1 MPSADHKFGPQ
12 NLEEPSAPLRRD
24 ASGRRGRREASPE
37 HAQPAHFIPH
47 IQGLR
52 AIAVLFVVIY
62 HFWPGRLS
70 GGFVGVD
77 IFFVIS
83 GFLITGHLMRE
94 MSATG
99 RVRLAE
105 FWARRARR
113 LLPASL
119 MVLLFCSLAV
129 MSPLIMPL
137 SALQNEVNEILASTF
152 YVENWYLA
160 FSSADYLGHGGDPT
174 TVQHYWSLS
183 LEEQFYV
190 LWPLIMLLAAW
201 LGMKAFLGRTPSDA
215 RLRGVIVAIAI
226 VSALSFV
233 FCVWFTMTNP
243 APSYF
248 VTFGRMWQ
256 FGVGALIA
264 LIPMLRFQGPL
275 MSFVLG
281 WGGIIALLYTAF
293 TFDGATMFP
302 GYAALLPTLG
312 AAAIIAAGNTSR
324 WWYPTR
330 LLAIRPMQFVGNISY
345 SLYLW
350 HWPLIVIAPFVPF
363 WGLTIYHRVALL
375 GICFVLAWLTQRFV
389 EAPARSWKVLT
400 SRPARVTLWSSLG
413 AMVVVAGV
421 AGAAWA
427 VNAPAYEQ
435 AQRDLASLRE
445 SPPPCFG
452 GAAVLEAECAGT
464 DFGTTILP
472 DPGFAGVD
480 SPGDEQ
486 CFVQL
491 NNAEVVS
498 CEFGSDEA
506 SAPRIA
512 LIGDSHAYQLLST
525 FQAMADAKG
534 WHLTTF
540 FKGACPWNATPLS
553 TPGAFGDACTQWR
566 DGVAEEIAAS
576 DFDAVFTSAIA
587 TTPYASAGFDSSHDA
602 AVAGYQ
608 AAWSTVLD
616 RGIPVVTVVDNPVW
630 ETDPNKCLRSKG
642 FGECDGPR
650 ADVLVE
656 NDPIRDA
663 AAGLDGVTLLDFTNV
678 FCDDESCFPVVGGA
692 NVYRDQDHLTV
703 SFVNS
708 LMPQYVMALE
718 TAMREGVATRSEIP
732 VP

>member
-1 MPSADHKFGPQ
+1 MPSADHEFGPQ
-12 NLEEPSAPLRRD
+12 NLEAPTQTLRRD
-24 ASGRRGRREASPE
+24 ARAKGGRIRGGLSPE
-37 HAQPAHFIPH
+37 HAQPSHFIPH

-52 AIAVLFVVIY
+52 AVAVLFVVIY
-62 HFWPGRLS
+62 HFWPARLS

-77 IFFVIS
+77 VFFVIS

-94 MSATG
+94 MSDTG

-119 MVLLFCSLAV
+119 LVLLLCSLAV

-137 SALQNEVNEILASTF
+137 SALQNEVSEILAATF

-160 FSSADYLGHGGDPT
+160 LTSADYLGHGGDPT

-201 LGMKAFLGRTPSDA
+201 LGIKAFLGRTPSDA
-215 RLRGVIVAIAI
+215 RLRGVVVAIVL
-226 VSALSFV
+226 VSVLSFV
-233 FCVWFTMTNP
+233 FNIWFTFTNP
-243 APSYF
+243 APAYF

-264 LIPMLRFQGPL
+264 LVPLLRVHGPVF
-275 MSFVLG
+275 SFVLG
-281 WGGIIALLYTAF
+281 WAGIIALLYTAF
-293 TFDGATMFP
+293 TFDGSTMFP

-312 AAAIIAAGNTSR
+312 AAAIIAAGNTAR

-330 LLAIRPMQFVGNISY
+330 LLAIPPMQFVGNISY

-375 GICFVLAWLTQRFV
+375 AICFVLAWLTQRFV

-400 SRPARVTLWSSLG
+400 TRPARVTLWASLG
-413 AMVVVAGV
+413 AMVLVAGV
-421 AGAAWA
+421 AATAWA
-427 VNAPAYEQ
+427 VNAPAYAQ
-435 AQRDLASLRE
+435 AQRDLVSLRE
-445 SPPPCFG
+445 EPPPCFG
-452 GAAVLEAECAGT
+452 AESVLDPGCVGT

-480 SPGDEQ
+480 SPANEE

-491 NNAEVVS
+491 NNAGVVS

-512 LIGDSHAYQLLST
+512 LVGDSHAYQLLAT
-525 FQAMADAKG
+525 FQTMADANG
-534 WHLTTF
+534 WHLTTY

-566 DGVAEEIAAS
+566 EGVAASIADS
-576 DFDAVFTSAIA
+576 QFDAVFTSAIA
-587 TTPYASAGFDSSHDA
+587 TTPYASAGFDSSFDA
-602 AVAGYQ
+602 AVAGYRE
-608 AAWSTVLD
+608 AWASVLD

-642 FGECDGPR
+642 FCTCDAPR
-650 ADVLVE
+650 SEVLTE
-656 NDPIRDA
+656 RDPIRDA
-663 AAGLDGVTLLDFTNV
+663 ATGLDGVTLLDFTNV
-678 FCDDESCFPVVGGA
+678 FCDDDTCFPVVGGA

-703 SFVNS
+703 TFVNS
-708 LMPQYVMALE
+708 LMPQYVMAIE
-718 TAMREGVATRSEIP
+718 AAMADAARAQAQ
-732 VP
+732 